1 MKKAYIYLD
10 DIRPF
15 PFSFVEED
23 YWVCT
28 PKSVN
33 AAIRDI
39 ELCERNGYKD
49 FILDLDHDL
58 GDYYGE
64 GGDGVELVKWLIE
77 TGRNTENYKI
87 FCHSMNPVGRENIL
101 ALYKRYW
108 KET

>member
-10 DIRPF
+10 DMRPS
-15 PFSFVEED
+15 PTFVEEE
-23 YWVCT
+23 YWLCA

-39 ELCERNGYKD
+39 ELCERNGCKD

-58 GDYYGE
+58 GDYYSE
-64 GGDGVELVKWLIE
+64 GGDGYELVKWLIE
-77 TGRNTENYKI
+77 TGRNTKNYKI